1 MIERLSF
8 LVVDSMQLALTA
20 SDVDDGMQITMISID
35 V

>member
-1 MIERLSF
+1 MTEHLIF

-20 SDVDDGMQITMISID
+20 SDVDDGMHITMISID